1 LGDFWI
7 ILFYCRG
14 NSFLEFTALFTD
26 NIPPAR
32 QNLIHSLLWTDVG
45 GEAKWMQHFMKSPN
59 KLTKGIPIKQIQT
72 TQGLF
77 SVLHLLEGLR
87 AKL

>member
-32 QNLIHSLLWTDVG
+32 QNLIHSLLWTDL
-45 GEAKWMQHFMKSPN
+45 KYN
-59 KLTKGIPIKQIQT
+59 KGCL
-72 TQGLF
+72 
-77 SVLHLLEGLR
+77 
-87 AKL
+87 